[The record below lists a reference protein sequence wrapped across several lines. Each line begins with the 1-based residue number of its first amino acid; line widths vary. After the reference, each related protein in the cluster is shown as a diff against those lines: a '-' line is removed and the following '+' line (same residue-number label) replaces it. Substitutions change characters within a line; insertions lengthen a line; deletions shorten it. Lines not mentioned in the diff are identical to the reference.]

1 MNKNVKLSLKGLV
14 AGLLAMS
21 AVAQAGSETYQYP
34 WWGNPYAYTSVR
46 DCTWTFITS
55 YGGSWGS
62 QFLYES
68 VGACPW
74 TDMQVNHPAGANYAN
89 VVLIN

>member
-21 AVAQAGSETYQYP
+21 AVANAGTETYQYP

-46 DCTWTFITS
+46 DCTWNYITS

-68 VGACPW
+68 VGWCPW
-74 TDMQVNHPAGANYAN
+74 TNMQVNHPAGANYAN